1 MRAGGRVLGLRETD
15 EFSERLDFFYW
26 FARQF
31 RDQRSGARTS
41 QRPSFVEIAP
51 VLSPERAIERNRD
64 KTRESRSAKPSLVG
78 PQCGDN
84 AIALIT
90 CLAVRS
96 ESSKI
101 NGNGTIETYNEIA
114 VIERVLKTIS
124 RYRMLAPEDR
134 VIAAVSGG
142 ADSVCLLHVLREA
155 QVNLQGVAH
164 FNHKL
169 RGDASEEDERFVAAL
184 AAKLDLPFFRAEG
197 RPAPGN
203 LEQNARR
210 ARREFFSTLIRN
222 GAATRVALAHT
233 RDDQAET
240 VLFRVLRGSGLTGLA
255 GIHPITAEGFIRPM
269 IGLTRGEVLA
279 FLRER
284 GIPWR
289 EDASNLDLRFARNRI
304 RHGLLPQLMKEWN
317 PQIVDALANL
327 GDLAYEEE
335 QLWDSRQRASR
346 QDRLSYIATLPRAEA
361 RRVVRRTIREVK
373 GDLRGIEF
381 GHVES
386 VIEMTA
392 RASVP
397 GVDFVRSC
405 DAIRAMT
412 PAVTTEVPVV
422 EVTVP
427 GTYAAPDG
435 ASEIRLEPC
444 VNLRLDLTAP
454 LLLRGWKPGDHYLRS
469 GKSRDQKLQRMFQRA
484 RVPSWARRSWPIIEC
499 GGRILWAREFGP
511 AEGSPICVT
520 EKLRPHQ

>member
-1 MRAGGRVLGLRETD
+1 ML
-15 EFSERLDFFYW
+15 
-26 FARQF
+26 
-31 RDQRSGARTS
+31 
-41 QRPSFVEIAP
+41 
-51 VLSPERAIERNRD
+51 
-64 KTRESRSAKPSLVG
+64 
-78 PQCGDN
+78 N
-84 AIALIT
+84 A
-90 CLAVRS
+90 
-96 ESSKI
+96 
-101 NGNGTIETYNEIA
+101 
-114 VIERVLKTIS
+114 
-124 RYRMLAPEDR
+124 EDR

-142 ADSVCLLHVLREA
+142 ADSVCLLQVLHEA
-155 QVNLQGVAH
+155 QVNLSGVAH

-169 RGDASEEDERFVAAL
+169 RGEASEEDEQFVAAL
-184 AAKLDLPFFRAEG
+184 AAKLSLPFYRAEG
-197 RPAPGN
+197 RPGPGN
-203 LEQNARR
+203 LEQVARR
-210 ARREFFSTLIRN
+210 DRREFFSSLIRDN
-222 GAATRVALAHT
+222 AATHIALAHT

-255 GIHPITAEGFIRPM
+255 GIHPVTAEGFIRPM
-269 IGLTRGEVLA
+269 IGVTRSEVLE

-284 GIPWR
+284 GIEWR

-304 RHGLLPQLMKEWN
+304 RHELLPQLAKEWN

-335 QLWDSRQRASR
+335 RLWAVREHAGK
-346 QDRLSYIATLPRAEA
+346 LGNLEALPRAEA
-361 RRVVRRTIREVK
+361 RRVVRRAIREVK

-397 GVDFVRSC
+397 GVNFFRSC
-405 DAIRAMT
+405 GAIRAAA
-412 PAVTTEVPVV
+412 PGVAIDVPCV

-469 GKSRDQKLQRMFQRA
+469 GKSRDQKLHRMFQRA

-520 EKLRPHQ
+520 EMLRPHQ

>member
-1 MRAGGRVLGLRETD
+1 M
-15 EFSERLDFFYW
+15 
-26 FARQF
+26 
-31 RDQRSGARTS
+31 
-41 QRPSFVEIAP
+41 I
-51 VLSPERAIERNRD
+51 
-64 KTRESRSAKPSLVG
+64 
-78 PQCGDN
+78 
-84 AIALIT
+84 
-90 CLAVRS
+90 
-96 ESSKI
+96 
-101 NGNGTIETYNEIA
+101 GTG
-114 VIERVLKTIS
+114 
-124 RYRMLAPEDR
+124 DR

-155 QVNLQGVAH
+155 QVGLSGVAH

-169 RGDASEEDERFVAAL
+169 RGDASEDDERFVEAL
-184 AAKLDLPFFRAEG
+184 AANFDLPFYRAEG
-197 RPAPGN
+197 LPGPGN
-203 LEQNARR
+203 LEQNARH
-210 ARREFFSTLIRN
+210 ARREFFSSLIRD
-222 GAATRVALAHT
+222 GAATRIALAHT

-255 GIHPITAEGFIRPM
+255 GIHPVTVEGFIRPM
-269 IGLTRGEVLA
+269 IGVTHSEVLG

-284 GIPWR
+284 GIEWR

-304 RHGLLPQLMKEWN
+304 RHELLPQLAKEWN

-335 QLWDSRQRASR
+335 QLWATRERDIR
-346 QDRLSYIATLPRAEA
+346 QDRLSYVATLPRAEESRIL
-361 RRVVRRTIREVK
+361 RRAIRDTK
-373 GDLRGIEF
+373 GDLRGIDFE
-381 GHVES
+381 HVES
-386 VIEMTA
+386 VIDMTA

-397 GVDFVRSC
+397 GVDFIRSC
-405 DAIRAMT
+405 DAIRAT
-412 PAVTTEVPVV
+412 APAVTADVPAV

-427 GTYAAPDG
+427 GTYEAPDG

-469 GKSRDQKLQRMFQRA
+469 GKSRDQKLHRMFQRA

-520 EKLRPHQ
+520 ETLRPHQ